1 MKASRLEIGLWL
13 AKQLSD
19 WRNN

>member
-13 AKQLSD
+13 AKQLSG